1 MLFHQSRNKT
11 IYWKL
16 HAAGLIN
23 QMMSVE
29 TGAGISFMEK
39 TPICFYKTKI
49 DNNRTIHP
57 SGVIPE
63 KRKKLY
69 AGTKMPSI
77 FDIIDIPKNIKYS
90 LMDKQELPQDIK
102 NNCFEMNDILN
113 YYYKCAD
120 GPHETE
126 FSENRKLIPKNEIK
140 NLHFNVFAFSF
151 YSRFF
156 FNRPKKL
163 DAFF

>member
-69 AGTKMPSI
+69 AGVYGSVVI
-77 FDIIDIPKNIKYS
+77 YFCFIKTYW
-90 LMDKQELPQDIK
+90 
-102 NNCFEMNDILN
+102 CFFH
-113 YYYKCAD
+113 K
-120 GPHETE
+120 
-126 FSENRKLIPKNEIK
+126 
-140 NLHFNVFAFSF
+140 
-151 YSRFF
+151 
-156 FNRPKKL
+156 
-163 DAFF
+163 